1 MTDYRSARHGAHT
14 HAHAHL
20 SESELN
26 DLIDGRLAPG
36 AHTQAIRHLADCQH
50 CVEERDALARVVTL
64 SQQARTPLAAPD
76 ELWAMVSASTIHERV
91 LRRRVLRSMRGVL
104 VVGALAIMA
113 ATAGLTLFVARGAN
127 GMIPPMP
134 GFGMDEMPGMV
145 DMGPLPPIPD
155 IPPIPPIPPMPP
167 LPHGSDAA
175 HEMEHAREM
184 AEDARRQAEDAI
196 RRAEEAMSRASEL
209 RREAEDRLRQLRQP

>member
-1 MTDYRSARHGAHT
+1 MNDHRSAHQRS
-14 HAHAHL
+14 HAHL

-76 ELWAMVSASTIHERV
+76 ELWSMVSASTIHERA

-113 ATAGLTLFVARGAN
+113 ATAALTLFVARGAN
-127 GMIPPMP
+127 GMLPPMP
-134 GFGMDEMPGMV
+134 PFGMDEMPVIVEMP
-145 DMGPLPPIPD
+145 PLPPIPD
-155 IPPIPPIPPMPP
+155 LPPMPDLPPPPP
-167 LPHGSDAA
+167 LPRGSDVA
-175 HEMEHAREM
+175 HEIEHARVM
-184 AEDARRQAEDAI
+184 AEDARRQAEEAI
-196 RRAEEAMSRASEL
+196 RRAEDAMARASEL
-209 RREAEDRLRQLRQP
+209 RRAAEDRLRQLRQP